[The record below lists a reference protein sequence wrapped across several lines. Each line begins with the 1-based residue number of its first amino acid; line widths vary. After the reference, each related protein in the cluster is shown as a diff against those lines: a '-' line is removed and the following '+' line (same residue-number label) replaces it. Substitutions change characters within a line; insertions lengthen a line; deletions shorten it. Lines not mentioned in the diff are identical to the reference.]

1 VSLTASQATRRGES
15 RYLIH
20 SWATLDGVSPLLT
33 DAPAD
38 PMNALLPALIAD
50 DPDERVVTDTLL
62 DQLDLSIRLDQMIDG
77 LVALL
82 EAATT
87 PRTRRAYESDFTHFA
102 TWAHAHRLEALPAL
116 PQTVALYIS
125 AYQHDLRPAS
135 LLRRLS
141 AIAVKHRAAGHPTPT
156 THELVRRAVAGLRR
170 THGVRPAGKAALVTA
185 QLSIICTHLQ
195 ARTRPP
201 AVAGLPARQ
210 AARLRHT
217 AAAAALRARRDRAL
231 LLLGYAAALRR
242 SELVAL
248 NVGDLTDDRHGL
260 SVFIKRSKTDQEG
273 LGDIVG
279 VAHGHP
285 LDTCGPTC
293 PISAWR
299 EWRDAMADAV
309 GIGPDELSPDSPAFR
324 PITRHGTLGTPT
336 DADPNA
342 RLTGQSVALAV
353 KAAVTLLGDDT
364 RFPAARYAGHSLR
377 AGFATQAAAAGV
389 PLDRIMRQT
398 RHHSVAIAL
407 RYIREADVWTNN
419 ASAALGL

>member
-1 VSLTASQATRRGES
+1 V
-15 RYLIH
+15 
-20 SWATLDGVSPLLT
+20 TLDGVSLLLT
-33 DAPAD
+33 EASADAMD
-38 PMNALLPALIAD
+38 ALLPALIAD
-50 DPDERVVTDTLL
+50 DPDEQVVTDTLL
-62 DQLDLSIRLDQMIDG
+62 DQLDLSERFNQMIDG
-77 LVALL
+77 LVALI

-102 TWAHAHRLEALPAL
+102 AWARAHRLEALPAL

-125 AYQHDLRPAS
+125 AHQHNLRPAS

-141 AIAVKHRAAGHPTPT
+141 AIAVRHRANGHPTPT

-170 THGVRPAGKAALVTA
+170 THGARPAAKAALVTA
-185 QLSIICTHLQ
+185 QLTIICAHLQ

-201 AVAGLPARQ
+201 TVAGLSARQ
-210 AARLRHT
+210 AGRVRRT

-248 NVGDLTDDRHGL
+248 NVGDLSDDRYGL

-273 LGDIVG
+273 LGDVVG
-279 VAHGHP
+279 VTHGHP

-293 PISAWR
+293 PISAWH
-299 EWRDAMADAV
+299 EWRDAMADAA
-309 GIGPDELSPDSPAFR
+309 GDRPDELPADSPAFR
-324 PITRHGTLGTPT
+324 PITRHGTLGTPI
-336 DADPNA
+336 DANPNA
-342 RLTGQSVALAV
+342 RLTGQSIALVV
-353 KAAVTLLGDDT
+353 KAAVTLLGDET
-364 RFPAARYAGHSLR
+364 RFPVARYAGHSLR
-377 AGFATQAAAAGV
+377 AGFATQAAAVGV

-407 RYIREADVWTNN
+407 RYIREADIWTNN